1 MIRWCLTA
9 LAVVLAVAVLYYVSR
24 ARAGED
30 YQPHIIVPLELN
42 RQAGIV
48 TIWLADLYRLVHAN
62 SHLRDEHDRIKKE
75 CGET

>member
-1 MIRWCLTA
+1 MIRWSLTA
-9 LAVVLAVAVLYYVSR
+9 LAVVLAGLVLYWGSR

-48 TIWLADLYRLVHAN
+48 TIWISDLYRLVHAN